1 MCVKLILI
9 SAQAERTQV
18 YSSILEKI
26 PGLEVD
32 TVTSFDD
39 LYMALK
45 EIPYHGVLVDLA
57 THIKTTNVEKELARR
72 IQEVFP
78 VLILKWEGHGERI
91 RTFSYKQ
98 GRESVTLQEF
108 IHKQCGS
115 IQART
120 FRSSARK
127 NVNFNIILSGD
138 AGVDERYSART
149 ITINASKGGCFIY
162 TSEEWKCFSNVWFVI
177 NDLKARAPIM
187 GEIRQ
192 CYKWG
197 ESMRIP
203 GIGVTFKDIE
213 KCQLEEIRKVVG

>member
-1 MCVKLILI
+1 
-9 SAQAERTQV
+9 
-18 YSSILEKI
+18 LEKI
-26 PGLEVD
+26 TGLEVD

-78 VLILKWEGHGERI
+78 VLILKWEGEGEGEKI

-98 GRESVTLQEF
+98 GRESITLQEF
-108 IHKQCGS
+108 IDKQCGS
-115 IQART
+115 VQART
-120 FRSSARK
+120 FRSSTRK
-127 NVNFNIILSGD
+127 KVTFNVTLSKEP
-138 AGVDERYSART
+138 GVKENCSTRT
-149 ITINASKGGCFIY
+149 ITIDASKGGCFVY
-162 TSEEWKCFSNVWFVI
+162 TSEEWECFSNVWLVM
-177 NDLKARAPIM
+177 NDLTNHTPIM
-187 GEIRQ
+187 SEIRQ

-203 GIGVTFKDIE
+203 GIGVTFKDIT
-213 KCQLEEIRKVVG
+213 KCQLEELRKVVE

>member
-1 MCVKLILI
+1 MCIKLILV

-18 YSSILEKI
+18 YLGILQKI
-26 PGLEVD
+26 PGLEMD

-45 EIPYHGVLVDLA
+45 GIPYHGVLVDLA
-57 THIKTTNVEKELARR
+57 THIRTTNVEKELARR

-78 VLILKWEGHGERI
+78 VLILKWEGQGERI

-115 IQART
+115 TQART

-127 NVNFNIILSGD
+127 NVHFNIILSKESGAD
-138 AGVDERYSART
+138 KKGSSHT
-149 ITINASKGGCFIY
+149 TTINASKGGCFIY
-162 TSEEWKCFSNVWFVI
+162 TSEEWKCFSNVWFVM
-177 NDLKARAPIM
+177 NDLAVRTPIM

-203 GIGVTFKDIE
+203 GIGVAFKDIK